1 MPVQGHE
8 VKFYFVPEGQD
19 LPAILDN
26 DAVYFDAN
34 TGQVRIGTSLISD
47 VADLSDYT
55 VKSVVV
61 TGEGDYISNVSGP
74 DADGVVTVTKAQS
87 DFSKVYYKTTAEWDA
102 GQTTISE
109 AGAIY
114 VYSDYKQ
121 YHGADVPGIKVGN
134 GTTTIPNLPFITD
147 ELYDHIADS
156 TIHVTAEEKAIWN
169 SKVNVSINEATET
182 LEFTTTQ

>member
-34 TGQVRIGTSLISD
+34 TSQVRIGTSLISD
-47 VADLSDYT
+47 VADLSDYS

-61 TGEGDYISNVSGP
+61 VGEGDYISNVSGP

-87 DFSKVYYKTTAEWDA
+87 DFAKVYYKTTAEWEA
-102 GQTTISE
+102 GSATISE

-114 VYSDYKQ
+114 VYSDYKRFDD
-121 YHGADVPGIKVGN
+121 ADIPGIKVGN
-134 GTTTIPNLPFITD
+134 GTTTISNLPFITS
-147 ELYDHIADS
+147 ELYAHVADAD
-156 TIHVTAEEKAIWN
+156 IHVTAEDKARWN
-169 SKVNVSINEATET
+169 AKVGVSIDEATET
-182 LEFTTTQ
+182 LIFTKN